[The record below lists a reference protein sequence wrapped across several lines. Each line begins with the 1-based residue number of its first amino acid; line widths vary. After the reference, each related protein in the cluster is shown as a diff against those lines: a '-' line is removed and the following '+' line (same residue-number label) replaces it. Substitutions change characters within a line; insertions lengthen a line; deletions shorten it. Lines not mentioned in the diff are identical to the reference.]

1 MQPQGAAAR
10 AAAALATADTLVLL
24 PFGND
29 GVGVPGPFIATAP
42 DALRVLLIG
51 AGAGGARSAA
61 VPNPVA
67 ASEALRSEPRLI
79 LARVAADDASRAA
92 VSQAQAYFQNDPCWQ
107 LQQQTK
113 LVAVYLNRCP
123 HQQP

>member
-1 MQPQGAAAR
+1 M
-10 AAAALATADTLVLL
+10 LYSY
-24 PFGND
+24 FGEQFH
-29 GVGVPGPFIATAP
+29 GSVVS
-42 DALRVLLIG
+42 LRDSTSSHI
-51 AGAGGARSAA
+51 
-61 VPNPVA
+61 
-67 ASEALRSEPRLI
+67 ALRSEPRLI

-92 VSQAQAYFQNDPCWQ
+92 VNQAQAYFQNDPCWW